1 MSRQSLREAPLV
13 FRSSLADG
21 HVEREDDTL
30 NLLPYAEALAAFIQ
44 QCETPMTVGIQG
56 DWGIGKTSL
65 MNMLRGTEEDA
76 GSGLLDPRSCR
87 IVSLETWPFS
97 QFHDHNDLVI
107 SCLQALTVRMLRALD
122 DTDIDQERVQTAA
135 RRACKQ
141 LRKALKKA
149 DGGQLK
155 RPVLEEDDDNDD
167 VSGLMGGFHANLASM
182 VQAWVRDDRARRL
195 VIFVD
200 DLDRVPPVE
209 ALLLLEAFKHFVD
222 MTGCVFVL
230 AIDYDV
236 VQQGMAEKFGRE
248 MQRSNG
254 KAFYDK
260 IIQLPFVMPAASYQ
274 LERYILGLLLRAGF
288 PFSEELVEDPE
299 SRDYLLNITLCTV
312 GRNPRNIKR
321 VMNYATLL
329 DRVREHQGAAPLDR
343 REALIL
349 YGLICM
355 QIAWPELYGHFV
367 HDPTVDTVTS
377 LQNWAYL
384 DRLPEMSRLFE
395 REDDREKVKID
406 IATFF
411 DTLFSLLDENDDGQI
426 DSRELEPV
434 LDVMSLA
441 SMTAVET
448 RDRPRDWF
456 IQRVRDNNHH
466 RDPLVDSFL
475 DKVFMRSIWYLG
487 SECRYRKSGTRY
499 VTLVHNGRQIGSL
512 VSLRSQPFVFRL
524 ALPPERVHSGLKALW
539 SSKEEVNSDAITFTR
554 SVFGKEASMTGF
566 GDTVVDYSKMTN
578 MPSEDAVAL
587 LNALFRVAIGDEI
600 PDWERGKSKKKKKN
614 RS

>member
-1 MSRQSLREAPLV
+1 MNRQSLCEAPLV

-21 HVEREDDTL
+21 HAEREHDTL
-30 NLLPYAEALAAFIQ
+30 NLLPYAEALAEFIQ
-44 QCETPMTVGIQG
+44 TCETPMTIGIQG

-65 MNMLRGTEEDA
+65 MNMLRGTEDS
-76 GSGLLDPRSCR
+76 GDSGLLQDGQCR
-87 IVSLETWPFS
+87 IVNLETWPFS

-107 SCLQALTVRMLRALD
+107 ACLQALTGKVAAALEDESVDQDLVRD
-122 DTDIDQERVQTAA
+122 AA
-135 RRACKQ
+135 HHARKK
-141 LRKALKKA
+141 LRKALRKA
-149 DGGQLK
+149 DATDIT
-155 RPVLEEDDDNDD
+155 RAADDDEDDI
-167 VSGLMGGFHANLASM
+167 SGLMGAFHGALETM
-182 VQAWVRDDRARRL
+182 VDAWVQDDPSRR
-195 VIFVD
+195 VVVFVD

-209 ALLLLEAFKHFVD
+209 ALLLLEAFKHFVEIR
-222 MTGCVFVL
+222 GCVFVL

-260 IIQLPFVMPAASYQ
+260 IIQLPFVMPTASYQ
-274 LERYILGLLLRAGF
+274 LERYIVGLLLRSGF

-329 DRVREHQGAAPLDR
+329 DRVRAHQGVGPLGR
-343 REALIL
+343 RDAQIL

-367 HDPTVDTVTS
+367 ADPTVDTVTS

-384 DRLPEMSRLFE
+384 DRLPEMNRLFE
-395 REDDREKVKID
+395 REVDREKVKIN
-406 IATFF
+406 IGTYF

-426 DSRELEPV
+426 DSKELAPV
-434 LDVMSLA
+434 LNVMTLA
-441 SMTAVET
+441 SMTAVEA

-456 IQRVRDNNHH
+456 IQRVRDNNLH

-475 DKVFMRSIWYLG
+475 DKVFLRSIWYLG

-499 VTLVHNGRQIGSL
+499 VTLVHDGRQIGSL

-524 ALPPERVHSGLKALW
+524 ALPPEKVRSGLKAYW
-539 SSKEEVNSDAITFTR
+539 KSKEQVNTEAITFTR

-578 MPSEDAVAL
+578 MPSDEALGL
-587 LNALFRVAIGDEI
+587 LNALFRIAIDDEL
-600 PDWERGKSKKKKKN
+600 PEWELKKKKKK
-614 RS
+614 